1 MTSSATVTG
10 WEGAGVVSM
19 VASMCRSF
27 SRNMPGRARRRYPV
41 LTSNPARCSVVPCPN
56 LRSDSGERT
65 RQAAGD
71 MVPLGGS
78 PERGAARPIVTPSH
92 YRRSR
97 HARPCVPEERLCRPE
112 ALARERAVHLHPGG
126 SAAVP
131 RGRGGRRGDR
141 GARGGGAAP
150 ACEPAARGARAG
162 GYARHGCLLS
172 TARGLAQQDGR
183 VLTEEVVRSFAL
195 TVVAAEAAARRLPLK
210 RQCCA
215 RLRAGAEP
223 RVYSRPSARV
233 RWPG

>member
-19 VASMCRSF
+19 VASMCRSCG
-27 SRNMPGRARRRYPV
+27 RNMPGRARRRYPV

-65 RQAAGD
+65 WQAAGD

-92 YRRSR
+92 HRRSR
-97 HARPCVPEERLCRPE
+97 HARPRVPEERLCRPE

-131 RGRGGRRGDR
+131 RGGGGRRGDR

-150 ACEPAARGARAG
+150 ARAHHDLLGALLPHEEPQRSLQDVGE
-162 GYARHGCLLS
+162 LLV
-172 TARGLAQQDGR
+172 LVR
-183 VLTEEVVRSFAL
+183 VLRDDTAFLQVHMGEHDAI
-195 TVVAAEAAARRLPLK
+195 
-210 RQCCA
+210 
-215 RLRAGAEP
+215 AGDETA
-223 RVYSRPSARV
+223 
-233 RWPG
+233 

>member
-1 MTSSATVTG
+1 MISSATVTG

-19 VASMCRSF
+19 VASMCASF

-41 LTSNPARCSVVPCPN
+41 LTSNPAWCSVVPCPN

-78 PERGAARPIVTPSH
+78 PQRGAARPIVPPSH

-131 RGRGGRRGDR
+131 RGRGGRQGDR

-150 ACEPAARGARAG
+150 ARERAARGARAG

-172 TARGLAQQDGR
+172 ATRGLAQQDRR
-183 VLTEEVVRSFAL
+183 VFKEVILTPRSPSPFEASPPVPLSRRERGHETL
-195 TVVAAEAAARRLPLK
+195 T
-210 RQCCA
+210 
-215 RLRAGAEP
+215 
-223 RVYSRPSARV
+223 SSSPSPHCGEGER
-233 RWPG
+233 G

>member
-56 LRSDSGERT
+56 LWSDSGERT

-78 PERGAARPIVTPSH
+78 PQRGAARPIVPPSH

-97 HARPCVPEERLCRPE
+97 HARPCVPEARLCRPE

-126 SAAVP
+126 SAALP
-131 RGRGGRRGDR
+131 RGRGGRQGDR

-150 ACEPAARGARAG
+150 ARERAARGARAG

-172 TARGLAQQDGR
+172 SARGLAQQDGR
-183 VLTEEVVRSFAL
+183 VFTEVILTPVP
-195 TVVAAEAAARRLPLK
+195 PLHYVE
-210 RQCCA
+210 R
-215 RLRAGAEP
+215 GPGGED
-223 RVYSRPSARV
+223 ARV
-233 RWPG
+233 LWPGGTPG